1 MAMEVRLSRSTMFE
15 LGIHVPVYR
24 DLRVD
29 LAPAENDPQP
39 ELVAQLAQEMYS
51 SDMLQLLVSN
61 MWRFEFEV
69 SILSPL

>member
-1 MAMEVRLSRSTMFE
+1 
-15 LGIHVPVYR
+15 VPVYR
-24 DLRVD
+24 ASGPLVN
-29 LAPAENDPQP
+29 LASAENDPQP